1 MAWLM
6 LAGAIA
12 SEVAATLSLRGTA
25 NEFKPLLAAVVLV
38 GYLVSFVLMALA
50 FRTLN
55 VGIVYAVWSG
65 VGTAGTAAAAAV
77 LFHERLNLTAVLG
90 MVVIVAGV
98 AILASSGAATHD

>member
-6 LAGAIA
+6 LAGAILSEIA
-12 SEVAATLSLRGTA
+12 STLSLRGTT
-25 NEFKPLLAAVVLV
+25 NEFKPWLAVVVVV

-65 VGTAGTAAAAAV
+65 VGTAGTTAAAAV
-77 LFHERLNLTAVLG
+77 LFDERINLTAVLG

-98 AILASSGAATHD
+98 AILAFSGAATHD